1 MGLLQGYTICLW
13 PSSIHHT
20 TQHMGANPALIRQT
34 ACFCHLL
41 WGLFCYSDI
50 ELVFF
55 YFLASLPDVQLVF
68 GGRVALIAVT
78 AMTAVLTIPA
88 KKSKLKNVEVEVLVG
103 LRGGEA

>member
-1 MGLLQGYTICLW
+1 MGLLQGYTICLC

-20 TQHMGANPALIRQT
+20 TCANPALIRQT

-78 AMTAVLTIPA
+78 AMTAVLAIPA

>member
-1 MGLLQGYTICLW
+1 MQGDTTCLW
-13 PSSIHHT
+13 PSSILHT
-20 TQHMGANPALIRQT
+20 TCAIPALSRQT
-34 ACFCHLL
+34 DCLLVPSFFGVCFATLISN
-41 WGLFCYSDI
+41 WFS
-50 ELVFF
+50 F

-103 LRGGEA
+103 